1 MILDTTKNPV
11 LCKWLTDALMADLCG
26 EVELD
31 DAELAAN
38 KALSEERFPNH
49 DTEWHGA
56 HAAWMILTK
65 GRVSKETA
73 TELGLKGVSD
83 LQRFALASEAQNK
96 AFKALY
102 QQQDEN
108 ARLLWKTLDS
118 APEEY
123 EKTRAV
129 VKDRTAGLARL
140 MVNQFSKS
148 IEAMNTVE
156 LARLAKAELTERK
169 QWRLSLLD
177 WAWKITVL
185 GLLTLFAVR
194 GNAQNVVQLRFGSTT
209 LGAGYIDTGNT
220 AIEVSCV
227 VGCSGGTT
235 DTDDG
240 SVASGQSTG
249 IQIGL
254 GYVYNGAA
262 WVRMIGDATNG
273 LTVQCATG
281 CSGGTQYTEDAVAAA
296 NPIGS
301 AINLV
306 RQDTP
311 AGLVSTDGD
320 NVAQRGTNY
329 GAAYVQV
336 VSSAGAFVDTFG
348 GGTQYA
354 VDAALGATPTGT
366 LAIAIRDD
374 ALSAL
379 TPVEGD
385 AIGLRV
391 DANGALWVIPSGT
404 TIVGDGAGALN
415 VIVDSG
421 SITANAGTNLNT
433 SLLAL
438 EAGGNLAT
446 VAGDTTDIETAVE
459 LIDDSV
465 ATLGTTTYLEATT
478 KGLFAAAVR
487 RDADT
492 SAVNT
497 DNEAAPLL
505 VNAIG
510 ALKVEIFDGGDS
522 HTVDGTVTVTDG
534 AGALN
539 VIVDSGTLTAV
550 TTITNAVTVTDGA
563 GALNVICDS
572 GCAGGTQYTED
583 AVAAADPVGT
593 ALNMV
598 RADALAAVT
607 TTDGDNVAARG
618 TNKGELY
625 VKHVDAIPITDNA
638 GSLTVDGTV
647 TITDGAGAVN
657 VICDS
662 GCGGP
667 ATFADNAAFTFGTTS
682 IGITGYVFDDVA
694 VNAATENSAAAPRM
708 ASNRVPYGI
717 IRDGAGNERGANVTA
732 GNALVVD
739 GSAVTQP
746 VSGTFWQ
753 ATQPVSAASLPLPTG
768 ASTLAEQQTQTT
780 ALQLIDDGVYTDD
793 TSTHATGTSKGY
805 GIMAVAAPTDA
816 AVNANDIGMV
826 GMNVDRELYVAVSDP
841 LPAGTNN
848 IGDVDVL
855 SFPDNEPINVA
866 QINGVAVT
874 MGNGI
879 SGTGVQRVTIA
890 SDSTGLVSVSEST
903 AEDVAA
909 AAAER
914 LVRIGC
920 VGNDADG
927 TPFTTSGTDGDYTHV
942 ACDRNGALM
951 VTGQH
956 PDQWSY
962 HENSSSALTDT
973 TVNGACGAG
982 LFNYITSIT
991 FSTGAATAASV
1002 LIEES
1007 TTTTILGP
1015 YYLEAVNGRGLHI
1028 PFPTPKKQTT
1038 ANTLISVTT
1047 TGAIAHGLDIIGFCA
1062 P

>member
-1 MILDTTKNPV
+1 MRVIPEGILLQHLVDNG
-11 LCKWLTDALMADLCG
+11 LRDLIG
-26 EVELD
+26 GFD
-31 DAELAAN
+31 
-38 KALSEERFPNH
+38 
-49 DTEWHGA
+49 
-56 HAAWMILTK
+56 
-65 GRVSKETA
+65 
-73 TELGLKGVSD
+73 VSD
-83 LQRFALASEAQNK
+83 QAVANFTAEAMKLHPEMNEEQQRAWAIFSAVTHPGFADETTPLVPVGAPDAQGAVPVFAKTIHAIHGPVDVKAKVDVPGIVISHFPRVGLAPLETKVQGIPSDVNLHLKMDKRWFITALTWAAVVLFLLIFLVVRAEAQGSIN
-96 AFKALY
+96 AF
-102 QQQDEN
+102 
-108 ARLLWKTLDS
+108 
-118 APEEY
+118 
-123 EKTRAV
+123 
-129 VKDRTAGLARL
+129 
-140 MVNQFSKS
+140 
-148 IEAMNTVE
+148 
-156 LARLAKAELTERK
+156 
-169 QWRLSLLD
+169 
-177 WAWKITVL
+177 
-185 GLLTLFAVR
+185 
-194 GNAQNVVQLRFGSTT
+194 
-209 LGAGYIDTGNT
+209 
-220 AIEVSCV
+220 
-227 VGCSGGTT
+227 
-235 DTDDG
+235 
-240 SVASGQSTG
+240 
-249 IQIGL
+249 
-254 GYVYNGAA
+254 GYVWNGTA
-262 WVRMIGDATNG
+262 WVKAPGDATNG
-273 LTVQCATG
+273 LTVQCAIG
-281 CSGGTQYTEDAVAAA
+281 CSGGTQYTEDAVAAG

-311 AGLVSTDGD
+311 AGLVTTDGD
-320 NVAQRGTNY
+320 NVSLRGTNY

-421 SITANAGTNLNT
+421 TITTITNSVTVTDGAGALNVICDSGCSGGTQYAVDTALGATPTGTLAIAIRDDALSALTPIEGDAIGLRVDANGALWVIPSGTTIVGDGAGALNVICD
-433 SLLAL
+433 SGC
-438 EAGGNLAT
+438 AGGTQYTEDSASAADP
-446 VAGDTTDIETAVE
+446 VGGM
-459 LIDDSV
+459 LI
-465 ATLGTTTYLEATT
+465 
-478 KGLFAAAVR
+478 VR
-487 RDADT
+487 RRDVLSATEVSAENDNI
-492 SAVNT
+492 AVNATSKGEIYVKQT
-497 DNEAAPLL
+497 D
-505 VNAIG
+505 
-510 ALKVEIFDGGDS
+510 S
-522 HTVDGTVTVTDG
+522 VTVTDG

-550 TTITNAVTVTDGA
+550 TSITNTVTVSDGA
-563 GALNVICDS
+563 GAL
-572 GCAGGTQYTED
+572 
-583 AVAAADPVGT
+583 
-593 ALNMV
+593 
-598 RADALAAVT
+598 
-607 TTDGDNVAARG
+607 
-618 TNKGELY
+618 
-625 VKHVDAIPITDNA
+625 
-638 GSLTVDGTV
+638 
-647 TITDGAGAVN
+647 N

-746 VSGTFWQ
+746 I
-753 ATQPVSAASLPLPTG
+753 SAASLPLPTG

-780 ALQLIDDGVYTDD
+780 ALQLIDDTVFTDD
-793 TSTHATGTSKGY
+793 TSTHATGTTKGL
-805 GIMAVAAPTDA
+805 GIMAAAAPTDA
-816 AVNANDIGMV
+816 SVNANDIAMV
-826 GMNVDRELYVAVSDP
+826 GMTTDRKLHVAVMDAI
-841 LPAGTNN
+841 PAGTNN

-874 MGNGI
+874 MGNGV

-909 AAAER
+909 AGAER

-927 TPFTTSGTDGDYTHV
+927 TPFTTSGTDGDWTHL

-973 TVNGACGAG
+973 TVNAACGAG
-982 LFNYITSIT
+982 LYNYITSIT
-991 FSTGAATAASV
+991 FSTNAATAASI
-1002 LIEES
+1002 LIEDS

-1015 YYLEAVNGRGLHI
+1015 YYLEAIAGRGLHVT
-1028 PFPTPKKQTT
+1028 FPTPKKQTT

-1047 TGAIAHGLDIIGFCA
+1047 TGAISHGLDILGFCA

>member
-1 MILDTTKNPV
+1 MKIKTSENEILHGWIGEHGRFDLDGEHELEDIEYGKALLEALEQHPSESETFRKAWAVWTI
-11 LCKWLTDALMADLCG
+11 LTRNKASAQFRQEHGDAATS
-26 EVELD
+26 
-31 DAELAAN
+31 ELAKWAN
-38 KALSEERFPNH
+38 
-49 DTEWHGA
+49 
-56 HAAWMILTK
+56 
-65 GRVSKETA
+65 
-73 TELGLKGVSD
+73 
-83 LQRFALASEAQNK
+83 ASEAQSK
-96 AFKALY
+96 AFNLLRGQISAVSEAYSNEANNLGKIFEEIHDFKAASRK
-102 QQQDEN
+102 N
-108 ARLLWKTLDS
+108 
-118 APEEY
+118 
-123 EKTRAV
+123 V
-129 VKDRTAGLARL
+129 GGLAR
-140 MVNQFSKS
+140 VIAGGFSALTNK
-148 IEAMNTVE
+148 IELLLSEKKTRDEA
-156 LARLAKAELTERK
+156 ARIRESHRDII
-169 QWRLSLLD
+169 D
-177 WAWKITVL
+177 WAWKLAVL

-194 GNAQNVVQLRFGSTT
+194 GNAQQVTQLRFGSTT
-209 LGAGYIDTGNT
+209 LGSGYIDTVNT

-227 VGCSGGTT
+227 VGCSVGTT
-235 DTDDG
+235 DTDDN

-254 GYVYNGAA
+254 GYVYNGVA
-262 WVRMIGDATNG
+262 WVRMLGDGTNG
-273 LTVQCATG
+273 LIVQCNLG
-281 CSGGTQYTEDAVAAA
+281 CAGGTQYTEDAVAAA
-296 NPIGS
+296 NPIGG

-311 AGLVSTDGD
+311 AGLVTTDGD
-320 NVAQRGTNY
+320 NVSLRGTNY
-329 GAAYVQV
+329 GAAFVQV
-336 VSSAGAFVDTFG
+336 LSSAGAFVDSFG

-391 DANGALWVIPSGT
+391 DATGALWVIPSGT
-404 TIVGDGAGALN
+404 TIVG
-415 VIVDSG
+415 
-421 SITANAGTNLNT
+421 
-433 SLLAL
+433 
-438 EAGGNLAT
+438 
-446 VAGDTTDIETAVE
+446 
-459 LIDDSV
+459 
-465 ATLGTTTYLEATT
+465 
-478 KGLFAAAVR
+478 
-487 RDADT
+487 
-492 SAVNT
+492 
-497 DNEAAPLL
+497 
-505 VNAIG
+505 
-510 ALKVEIFDGGDS
+510 
-522 HTVDGTVTVTDG
+522 GTVTVTDG

-539 VIVDSGTLTAV
+539 VIVDSGTITS
-550 TTITNAVTVTDGA
+550 ITNTVTVSDGA
-563 GALNVICDS
+563 GAL
-572 GCAGGTQYTED
+572 
-583 AVAAADPVGT
+583 
-593 ALNMV
+593 
-598 RADALAAVT
+598 
-607 TTDGDNVAARG
+607 
-618 TNKGELY
+618 
-625 VKHVDAIPITDNA
+625 
-638 GSLTVDGTV
+638 
-647 TITDGAGAVN
+647 N

-739 GSAVTQP
+739 GSGVTQP

-848 IGDVDVL
+848 IGDVDVS

-909 AAAER
+909 AGAER

-927 TPFTTSGTDGDYTHV
+927 TPFTTSGADGDYTHV

-973 TVNGACGAG
+973 TVSGACGAG
-982 LFNYITSIT
+982 LYNYIGTLA
-991 FSTGAATAASV
+991 FSSGAATQV
-1002 LIEES
+1002 TLLIEDS

-1015 YYLEAVNGRGLHI
+1015 YYLEAVSGRGAVI
-1028 PFPTPKKQTT
+1028 NFNPPKKQTT
-1038 ANTLISVTT
+1038 ANTLISITT
-1047 TGAIAHGLDIIGFCA
+1047 TGAVAKSVDITGFCS